1 MGGGQKNPRSA
12 EPSGVPGLGIGMYAS
27 GPRVDWHEAGQGNS
41 VALMLRLPVDV
52 DCSEPEGLE
61 GGMWGGVSHV
71 GISQPPAPNQWTVA
85 SSLQLTHASSGT
97 LTQAPSY
104 PGRGRAHCAEV
115 FSRTFLTHS
124 PLCVPWALAG
134 TSQETLPAFSLPAPA
149 WLCPTQVSQPRQHP
163 CSSPPH
169 LASCLSP
176 SSSCS
181 DLPIGSPP
189 PHCQAASVGP
199 SRWEPYLL

>member
-1 MGGGQKNPRSA
+1 
-12 EPSGVPGLGIGMYAS
+12 
-27 GPRVDWHEAGQGNS
+27 
-41 VALMLRLPVDV
+41 
-52 DCSEPEGLE
+52 
-61 GGMWGGVSHV
+61 MWGGVSHV

-85 SSLQLTHASSGT
+85 SLLRLTHASCGT
-97 LTQAPSY
+97 LTQAHLIPWEG
-104 PGRGRAHCAEV
+104 PGPLCRG
-115 FSRTFLTHS
+115 FLQNLPDAVS
-124 PLCVPWALAG
+124 SLCVPRALAG
-134 TSQETLPAFSLPAPA
+134 TSPETLPAFFLPAPA
-149 WLCPTQVSQPRQHP
+149 WLCPTQVSHPRQHP

-181 DLPIGSPP
+181 DLPVGSPP